1 MKRTY
6 CFITAVAA
14 MIGLAACCLEED
26 NLKPEPANDDP
37 GLITIAGEISQIY
50 QTRANDSGFA
60 DKDQI
65 GVYIVDYDG
74 SKAGTLENNGNRAD
88 NVRFTF
94 DEDAYKWTSE
104 HDIYWKDNETH
115 IDVFGYYPYA
125 SIKNVDEYAFE
136 VLKDQSTDAL
146 NGNLGGYE
154 ASDFLWGK
162 AENAAPTDRIVRLS
176 FTHRMAGVRV
186 TLAKGTGFSDAE
198 WSVASKEVLILNTKR
213 KAMVDLSTGVVT
225 AIGDANGTGIIPYRK
240 GKDFRAVVVPQE
252 IAEGT
257 PLISVTV
264 DGIPYKFSRGIVFA
278 PSKQHNFTITV
289 NKKAPGD
296 FEFKV
301 SDESI
306 TAWENDAVSHDAT
319 TREYIVINVETPG
332 TLDKCIEAAGKDVA
346 KVKNLK
352 LTGMINARDFA
363 VMRHLMP
370 ILKSLNLKEVKIKAA
385 EGGRIFEDDG
395 SYDTSAYN
403 SGNDDEISHHAFLGK
418 KSLLHLVL
426 PDSITRI
433 GYGAFQGCS
442 NITGSLVIPEGV
454 TDIDCGAFGECSSL
468 SGSLSL
474 PSSLI
479 RISGNG
485 VASGGGAFRDCG
497 FNCKLVIPDNVEY
510 IGELSFYG
518 CRGLYGELHLPEKLE
533 FIGRQAFGDDKGL
546 SGSLTIPK
554 SLKTIS
560 EGAFDACSGLNGT
573 LTLHDDIIAI
583 EATAFADCRF
593 RGELVL
599 PKDFSVYR
607 KPRFRRMRLQW
618 RTHSSQKSINHR
630 KQSFCKQLEAHRE
643 S

>member
-37 GLITIAGEISQIY
+37 GLITIASEISQIY

-60 DKDQI
+60 DKDEI
-65 GVYIVDYDG
+65 GVYIVDYNG
-74 SKAGTLENNGNRAD
+74 SDAGTLRNNGNRAD
-88 NVRFTF
+88 NVKFTF
-94 DEDAYKWTSE
+94 DEAAYKWTPVR
-104 HDIYWKDNETH
+104 DIYWKDKETH
-115 IDVFGYYPYA
+115 IDVYGYYPYT
-125 SIKNVDEYAFE
+125 SVENVNEYAFE
-136 VLKDQSTDAL
+136 VQKDQSTEAL
-146 NGNLGGYE
+146 NGKIGGYE

-162 AENAAPTDRIVRLS
+162 AGNAAPTDRIVRLS
-176 FTHRMAGVRV
+176 FAHKMAGVRV
-186 TLAKGTGFSDAE
+186 TLVKGTGFSDAE

-213 KAMVDLSTGVVT
+213 KAMIDLSTGVVT
-225 AIGDANGTGIIPYRK
+225 ASGEVNGTDIIPYRK

-370 ILKSLNLKEVKIKAA
+370 ILS
-385 EGGRIFEDDG
+385 R
-395 SYDTSAYN
+395 
-403 SGNDDEISHHAFLGK
+403 
-418 KSLLHLVL
+418 
-426 PDSITRI
+426 
-433 GYGAFQGCS
+433 
-442 NITGSLVIPEGV
+442 
-454 TDIDCGAFGECSSL
+454 
-468 SGSLSL
+468 
-474 PSSLI
+474 
-479 RISGNG
+479 
-485 VASGGGAFRDCG
+485 
-497 FNCKLVIPDNVEY
+497 
-510 IGELSFYG
+510 
-518 CRGLYGELHLPEKLE
+518 
-533 FIGRQAFGDDKGL
+533 
-546 SGSLTIPK
+546 
-554 SLKTIS
+554 
-560 EGAFDACSGLNGT
+560 
-573 LTLHDDIIAI
+573 
-583 EATAFADCRF
+583 
-593 RGELVL
+593 
-599 PKDFSVYR
+599 
-607 KPRFRRMRLQW
+607 
-618 RTHSSQKSINHR
+618 
-630 KQSFCKQLEAHRE
+630 
-643 S
+643 